1 MECDMQFIIGI
12 LIVVLLFMIG
22 STTQAT
28 KKAVKLGTT
37 FSLNIFKRIITFFKN
52 DITIKR
58 LDEFKETYKE
68 IKVIKKSK
76 TNLKNASSINILA
89 LVLLLVSIALVIL
102 NLNTISG
109 NFISN
114 KLYELLNWMPG
125 INNAT
130 DMNTMYTAIVFSALS
145 FSLGQLYNRW
155 KNTSDLRKQKRFE
168 KAKKISLDTMTTKQ
182 LYEELV
188 NKDKKSLE
196 RYKENR

>member
-1 MECDMQFIIGI
+1 MQFIIGI